1 MSSSSGQQITSNV
14 TLALYKSRK
23 NILEL
28 LNTQEYETV
37 EHENFSINDIHSM
50 QLNNQM
56 DMLVSKKYPSKT
68 GEAPQKIYIK
78 YYLESKIIRDVILN
92 NIVEDLF
99 ETPDVDVS
107 PTAAPLLNKT
117 RDAVVIILAN
127 EPNDTL
133 YTKIKFL
140 FDNRGIFIIP
150 ISIERLQFNI
160 LEHDL
165 VPKHIVMTDDEVD
178 DFKKKYNITD
188 ITIIN
193 SKLPEIS
200 RFDPVAMCIFLRPG
214 QICRIIRKSE
224 NSVFSDYYRICF

>member
-1 MSSSSGQQITSNV
+1 MASSSAQQITSNV

-23 NILEL
+23 TILEL
-28 LNTQEYETV
+28 LKTQDYEIT

-56 DMLVSKKYPSKT
+56 DMLVSKKMPETS
-68 GEAPQKIYIK
+68 GEAPKKVYVK

-107 PTAAPLLNKT
+107 PTAAPILNKD
-117 RDAVVIILAN
+117 RDTVVIILAN

-140 FDNRGIFIIP
+140 FDNRGIFVIP

-165 VPKHIVMTDDEVD
+165 VPKHYVMSEDEVAEMC
-178 DFKKKYNITD
+178 KKYNLTPE
-188 ITIIN
+188 N
-193 SKLPEIS
+193 AVSRLPEIS

-214 QICRIIRKSE
+214 QLCHIIRKSE
-224 NSVFSDYYRICF
+224 NSVTADYYRACV